1 MLSIIIPTLNEENYL
16 PLLLE
21 SITRATARGEEEGLS
36 SSPRKQEFKNYE
48 VIVADANS
56 EDKTKEIA
64 KEYGCRLTKGGGNP
78 AKGRNEGAKIARG
91 DLFLFLDAD
100 IIIPED
106 FLEKS
111 LGEFK
116 KRKLDVASYCL
127 IPQTD
132 NSLIK
137 FAFNL
142 LYNWLILILQNI
154 LPHAAMGILVKRE
167 VFDRVGGFNEEIKMA
182 EDHFFARQASKF
194 SKFGVINSTKIY
206 ITLRRYEKDGY
217 FSTYF
222 KYFLC
227 EFYMLSGKPAKSNLF
242 KYKFDQYSKK
252 QRNQLK

>member
-21 SITRATARGEEEGLS
+21 AIKKQKLLLHES
-36 SSPRKQEFKNYE
+36 SVYE
-48 VIVADANS
+48 VVVADAGS
-56 EDKTKEIA
+56 KDRTREIA
-64 KEYGCRLTKGGGNP
+64 KEFGCRLTKGGGNP
-78 AKGRNEGAKIARG
+78 ARGRNEGAKIARG
-91 DLFLFLDAD
+91 DLLLFLDAD
-100 IIIPED
+100 IIVPED

-111 LGEFK
+111 LYEFK
-116 KRKLDVASYCL
+116 KRKLDIGSFCL

-132 NSLIK
+132 NALIK

-142 LYNWLILILQNI
+142 LYNWLIIILQNI

-167 VFDRVGGFNEEIKMA
+167 VFDKVGGFNEEIKMA
-182 EDHFFARQASKF
+182 EDHFFARQASKL
-194 SKFGVINSTKIY
+194 SKFGIINSTKIY

-242 KYKFDQYSKK
+242 KYEFDQYSKK
-252 QRNQLK
+252 QKNQLE

>member
-16 PLLLE
+16 PLLLK
-21 SITRATARGEEEGLS
+21 SIK
-36 SSPRKQEFKNYE
+36 KQKFQDYE

-56 EDKTKEIA
+56 RDKTRDIA
-64 KEYGCRLTKGGGNP
+64 KKFGCQLTKGGGNP
-78 AKGRNEGAKIARG
+78 AKGRNEGAKIAMG
-91 DLFLFLDAD
+91 DSLLFLDAD
-100 IIIPED
+100 IIVPED

-116 KRKLDVASYCL
+116 KRKLDVASFCL

-132 NSLIK
+132 SGFLK
-137 FAFNL
+137 FIFNL

-167 VFDRVGGFNEEIKMA
+167 VFDKVGGFNEEIKMA

-194 SKFGVINSTKIY
+194 SKFGIINSTKIY

-227 EFYMLSGKPAKSNLF
+227 EFYMLSGKPAKSDLF
-242 KYKFDQYSKK
+242 KYEFDQYSKK

>member
-1 MLSIIIPTLNEENYL
+1 M
-16 PLLLE
+16 
-21 SITRATARGEEEGLS
+21 
-36 SSPRKQEFKNYE
+36 
-48 VIVADANS
+48 ADAGS
-56 EDKTKEIA
+56 RDKTRDIA
-64 KEYGCRLTKGGGNP
+64 QKFGCRLTKGGGNP
-78 AKGRNEGAKIARG
+78 AKGRNEGAKIAKG

-111 LGEFK
+111 LSEFK

-217 FSTYF
+217 LYTYF

-227 EFYMLSGKPAKSNLF
+227 EFYMLSGKPAKSDLF
-242 KYKFDQYSKK
+242 KYEFDQYSKK
-252 QRNQLK
+252 QRN